1 MEILAKLPCCIKAQI
16 FLYMQHPVAT
26 IYRAVYLQPAWCRD
40 AAYLLSHVESL
51 EQAFLCGEYDEMK
64 DVLIA
69 IDEHF
74 RLLKLDLPPRSTT
87 NPNDFNRRYTGLVK
101 TAGALPS
108 QMLSSIERPS
118 SSRLSVKY

>member
-1 MEILAKLPCCIKAQI
+1 MEILAKLPCCIKARI

-74 RLLKLDLPPRSTT
+74 RLLKLDLPPG
-87 NPNDFNRRYTGLVK
+87 RR
-101 TAGALPS
+101 GALELP
-108 QMLSSIERPS
+108 QRIERS
-118 SSRLSVKY
+118 MCSKARLYSQHYSAQREPLAMLDTFYK